1 MGPVRRFGAA
11 HQQAEAVAFFLL
23 YTYLLQTLRV
33 VNLEIKNYWFPFWS
47 FFDMSFEEDYA
58 SGQEVK
64 TAEDVVRGLL
74 ESHWPQIFSFGNVV
88 LWMCMDA
95 QTVVLVN
102 VRVNPKLQREPQVLR
117 VVLELQAACDKLNAP
132 LLVGFEM

>member
-1 MGPVRRFGAA
+1 
-11 HQQAEAVAFFLL
+11 LL
-23 YTYLLQTLRV
+23 V
-33 VNLEIKNYWFPFWS
+33 FILEL
-47 FFDMSFEEDYA
+47 FDMSFEEDYA

-117 VVLELQAACDKLNAP
+117 VVLELQAACDKLNTP